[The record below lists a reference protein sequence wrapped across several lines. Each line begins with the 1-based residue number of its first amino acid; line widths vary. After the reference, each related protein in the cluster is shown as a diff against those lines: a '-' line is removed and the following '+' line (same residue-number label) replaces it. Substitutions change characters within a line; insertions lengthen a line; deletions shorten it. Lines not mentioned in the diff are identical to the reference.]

1 MGIIIDNDAMRVKY
15 ESIITQ
21 EYFVDKSN
29 IINKF
34 NKLINHD
41 NSKYVCITKPRRFGK
56 TSIAA
61 MLVTYYSKGIDSK
74 KIFDNFKVS
83 KGLSSDETK
92 KQLEIKQYEEY
103 HGKYYTLYFD
113 FSYNVDKFESL
124 NEYLASINDKLKY
137 DIKNTFPN
145 YSVLEDFGS
154 IINDNLLILSSK
166 IKEKFIVIIDEWDY
180 IIANNKFSS
189 EEQRKYLSFLKDLI
203 KDQPYNAFVYMTG
216 ILPIAKQLSQ
226 STLNCFTEYS
236 ILEDDK
242 YYQYFGFT
250 GKEVKELCKINP
262 KLKYKEICNWYNG
275 YKAYNGDPIF
285 NTWSVISALQ
295 YSSIKSYWT
304 DTGRV
309 DEIFQMI
316 NFDIDGIKKEI
327 IKLIKG
333 NEISINLEKYGT
345 NELLNEETNN
355 TNNENNDAM
364 KEDIYSKMV
373 TFGYLTYYKGK
384 LSIPNNELKER
395 FIKALKKRKDMK
407 FYYDLITNSR
417 KMLKMTLKKNT
428 EEMCKILEE
437 EHLNIIKP
445 GDKMDHGNLK
455 RIIEHVYFIANIT
468 HDIKEEEGNEKGNSD
483 IFFYPKMGNRK
494 NGTIFIVELK
504 LNKSAEI
511 AIKQIHEK
519 VYYYNLKDKKYSG
532 KVLLIGINCETATK
546 KYTCK
551 IEEYNV
557 DQIIKKT
564 EKKRKSKSTSD
575 SNDIKKKLR
584 SS

>member
-1 MGIIIDNDAMRVKY
+1 MGIIIDNDDMHVKY
-15 ESIITQ
+15 ESIINQ
-21 EYFVDKSN
+21 KYFVDKSN

-34 NKLINHD
+34 NKLINLD

-83 KGLSSDETK
+83 KGISSNEK
-92 KQLEIKQYEEY
+92 EKQLEIKQYEEY
-103 HGKYYTLYFD
+103 QGKYHTLYFD
-113 FSYNVDKFESL
+113 FSEDVEDFDTL
-124 NEYLASINDKLKY
+124 NEYLASINQHLKH
-137 DIKNTFPN
+137 DIKKIFPN
-145 YSVLEDFGS
+145 SSLLENFGS
-154 IINDNLLILSSK
+154 KIKNNLRELRSET
-166 IKEKFIVIIDEWDY
+166 KEKFIVIIDEWDY

-189 EEQRKYLSFLKDLI
+189 EDQRKYLSFLKNLI
-203 KDQPYNAFVYMTG
+203 KDKSYIAFVYMTG

-226 STLNCFTEYS
+226 STLNCFIEYS
-236 ILEDDK
+236 MMEDNK
-242 YYQYFGFT
+242 YYQYYGFT
-250 GKEVKELCKINP
+250 AKEVEELCKKNP
-262 KLKYKEICNWYNG
+262 KLEYDKLCYWYNG

-285 NTWSVISALQ
+285 NTWSVINALEN
-295 YSSIKSYWT
+295 SSIRSYWT
-304 DTGRV
+304 DTGRF
-309 DEIFQMI
+309 DEILHVI
-316 NFDIDGIKKEI
+316 NFDINGVKKEI

-333 NEISINLEKYGT
+333 NEISINLKKYGT
-345 NELLNEETNN
+345 EELLNEKTK
-355 TNNENNDAM
+355 NENNDAM

-373 TFGYLTYYKGK
+373 TFGYLTYYEGK

-395 FIKALKKRKDMK
+395 FIDVLYKRKDMK

-428 EEMCKILEE
+428 EGMCKMLEE
-437 EHLNIIKP
+437 EHMNTIKP

-455 RIIEHVYFIANIT
+455 RVIEHVYFITNIT
-468 HDIKEEEGNEKGNSD
+468 HNIKEEEGNGKGNSD
-483 IFFYPKMGNRK
+483 IFFYPKIDNRK
-494 NGTIFIVELK
+494 NGTIFIIELK
-504 LNKSAEI
+504 LNQSAEI
-511 AIKQIHEK
+511 AIKHIHK
-519 VYYYNLKDKKYSG
+519 KKYYYSSKDKEYSG
-532 KVLLIGINCETATK
+532 KILLIGINCETATK

-551 IEEYNV
+551 IEEYKSI

>member
-1 MGIIIDNDAMRVKY
+1 MGIIVDNDDMHVKY
-15 ESIITQ
+15 ESIINQ
-21 EYFVDKSN
+21 KYFVDKSN

-34 NKLINHD
+34 NKLINLD

-83 KGLSSDETK
+83 KGISSNEK
-92 KQLEIKQYEEY
+92 EKQLEIKQYEEY
-103 HGKYYTLYFD
+103 QGKYHTLYFD
-113 FSYNVDKFESL
+113 FSEDVEDFDTL
-124 NEYLASINDKLKY
+124 NEYLASINQHLKH
-137 DIKNTFPN
+137 DIKKIFPN
-145 YSVLEDFGS
+145 SSLLENFGS
-154 IINDNLLILSSK
+154 KIKNNLRELRSET
-166 IKEKFIVIIDEWDY
+166 KEKFIVIIDEWDY

-189 EEQRKYLSFLKDLI
+189 EDQRKYLSFLKNLI
-203 KDQPYNAFVYMTG
+203 KDKSYIAFVYMTG

-226 STLNCFTEYS
+226 STLNCFNEYS
-236 ILEDDK
+236 MMEDNK

-250 GKEVKELCKINP
+250 EKEVEELCKKNP
-262 KLKYKEICNWYNG
+262 KLEYDKLCYWYNG

-285 NTWSVISALQ
+285 NTWSVINALEN
-295 YSSIKSYWT
+295 SSIRSYWT
-304 DTGRV
+304 DTGRF
-309 DEIFQMI
+309 DEILHVI
-316 NFDIDGIKKEI
+316 NFDINGVKKEI

-333 NEISINLEKYGT
+333 NEISINLKKYGT
-345 NELLNEETNN
+345 EELLNEETK
-355 TNNENNDAM
+355 NENNDAM

-373 TFGYLTYYKGK
+373 TFGYLTYYEGK

-395 FIKALKKRKDMK
+395 FIDVLYKRKDMK

-428 EEMCKILEE
+428 EGMCKILEE
-437 EHLNIIKP
+437 EHMNTIKP

-455 RIIEHVYFIANIT
+455 RVIEHVYFIANIT
-468 HDIKEEEGNEKGNSD
+468 HNIKEEEGNGKGNSD
-483 IFFYPKMGNRK
+483 IFFYPKMSNRK

-504 LNKSAEI
+504 LNQSAEI
-511 AIKQIHEK
+511 AIKHIHEK
-519 VYYYNLKDKKYSG
+519 KYYYSSKDKEYSG
-532 KVLLIGINCETATK
+532 KILLIGINCETATK

-551 IEEYNV
+551 IEEYKSI

-575 SNDIKKKLR
+575 SNDINKKLR